1 MIIWRKLVS
10 CGTFELNLV
19 SEQCGSGRLLHHSF
33 AACILLARRRK
44 VSFVSWHGE
53 GDVGEEDG
61 RGGRSLLYLGPEEG
75 GSLYLGVEVEEGG
88 AFCILRVGGR
98 RIMTSKLSM
107 QAYNLQSIDNSQFP
121 SLHSASLQFPISNLR
136 CSSRPLHNSFASWW
150 VGGREMFVPW
160 RGRRLILAS
169 SRR

>member
-1 MIIWRKLVS
+1 MQAGAVEGCYITTLQLASCWR
-10 CGTFELNLV
+10 G
-19 SEQCGSGRLLHHSF
+19 GGRCLLY
-33 AACILLARRRK
+33 LDT
-44 VSFVSWHGE
+44 GE